1 MKKTVTLKKTISF
14 VCLAALVCALS
25 SCALFSTDGRQMQT
39 LHSGETRPPIPHETT
54 SAVISSDTTVPD
66 NTTVPDET
74 TAPNT
79 DVTTAPTSDVT
90 TAPDE
95 TTANVDIIT
104 YDFEVITVVED
115 LGSGGSGKSSRT
127 LRYPKLTGLSN
138 ETIQTKLNDA
148 LASLADIEFDAK
160 ITNVEEDIAAGL
172 TVKYEVTDTAVTYLG
187 NNLLAVRSSAK
198 VVYSDGSGDNEFAYS
213 YLFNLST
220 GKTVSMAK
228 LYSDFGSVM
237 SLFNAGD
244 FTQIS
249 GKTDVTKDVS
259 LSEMMEQY
267 KNYKLYSTY
276 PDSYFTPTHLV
287 LIIEL
292 NAMAGYY
299 AEFSVPLEKVNAYLN
314 VSPTK

>member
-1 MKKTVTLKKTISF
+1 MKKNLITKKISAWL
-14 VCLAALVCALS
+14 CLAALAISLS
-25 SCALFSTDGRQMQT
+25 SCAILADDDRVMNT
-39 LHSGETRPPIPHETT
+39 LHSGETRPPIPY
-54 SAVISSDTTVPD
+54 
-66 NTTVPDET
+66 ET
-74 TAPNT
+74 TAEVLSNDTTAPDTSSPDVTTASPDT
-79 DVTTAPTSDVT
+79 DVTTSPPVVT
-90 TAPDE
+90 TAPEE
-95 TTANVDIIT
+95 TTAQVDIIT
-104 YDFEVITVVED
+104 YEFEVVTVTED
-115 LGSGGSGKSSRT
+115 LGSGGSSKSSRT

-138 ETIQTKLNDA
+138 ADIQTKINES

-160 ITNVEEDIAAGL
+160 VTNVEEDIAAGI

-198 VVYSDGSGDNEFAYS
+198 VKYSSGSGDNEFAYS

-237 SLFNAGD
+237 NLFKSGE

-249 GKTDVTKDVS
+249 GENNITGTVS
-259 LSEMMEQY
+259 LAEMMEQY

-276 PDSYFTPTHLV
+276 PDSYFTPTSLV

-292 NAMAGYY
+292 NAMSGYY
-299 AEFSVPLEKVNAYLN
+299 AEFSVPLDKVNAYLN